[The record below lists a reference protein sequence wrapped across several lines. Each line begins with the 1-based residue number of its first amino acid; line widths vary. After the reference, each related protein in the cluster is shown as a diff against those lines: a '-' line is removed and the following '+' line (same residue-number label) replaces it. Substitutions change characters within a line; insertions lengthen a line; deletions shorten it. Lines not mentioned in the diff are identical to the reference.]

1 MANTSRDPNEV
12 LRDAERKGYSRIVFQ
27 QGKPVCD
34 FELTLLGDLSNP
46 QRIAGP
52 YIGSGVPAGSDGF
65 AIGDVDVLRSDF
77 TIKAGRCLVSGSEI
91 VLEENSTYKTQP
103 HLERVRAFPPS
114 RAAVYLRVFRT
125 EITDREDDDLANPDD
140 VATVTAVREKTDWE
154 VVVSGSA
161 INRPDHF
168 LLATIIT
175 GGEGAGSVIDR
186 RRKGLTLA
194 ALRDEFDA
202 LGGSSSS
209 LIDRLNTSLNPDG
222 TIKDNAVGNA
232 QIFKGSVDEKKLA
245 PNAVTETKIAD
256 GSVTAGKLA
265 PNAVSGQTIPDGAIS
280 RQKLGLT
287 PIVARVTVPAA
298 TTTGDVQKVIV
309 PGELVVLLRESE
321 EHSFFLISVV
331 CLGPRL
337 SPGVSSRV
345 QWQQRSL
352 TALTITNRI
361 VHQHQLVLQNFNP
374 ATTVTAECQ
383 VFMFVDN

>member
-1 MANTSRDPNEV
+1 
-12 LRDAERKGYSRIVFQ
+12 
-27 QGKPVCD
+27 
-34 FELTLLGDLSNP
+34 
-46 QRIAGP
+46 
-52 YIGSGVPAGSDGF
+52 
-65 AIGDVDVLRSDF
+65 
-77 TIKAGRCLVSGSEI
+77 
-91 VLEENSTYKTQP
+91 
-103 HLERVRAFPPS
+103 VRPFPLS

-186 RRKGLTLA
+186 RRKGLTLSS
-194 ALRDEFDA
+194 LRDEFDA

-232 QIFKGSVDEKKLA
+232 QIFKGSVDGQKLA
-245 PNAVTETKIAD
+245 PNSVTETKIAD

-265 PNAVSGQTIPDGAIS
+265 PNAVSRQTIPDGAIS

-287 PIVARVTVPAA
+287 PPIVARVTVPAA

-309 PGELVVLLRESE
+309 PGEVVILLRESE
-321 EHSFFLISVV
+321 EHSFFLISVL

-337 SPGVSSRV
+337 SPGASSRV

-352 TALTITNRI
+352 TALTITNKV
-361 VHQHQLVLQNFNP
+361 VHQHQLVLQNFNT

-383 VFMFVDN
+383 AFMFVDN